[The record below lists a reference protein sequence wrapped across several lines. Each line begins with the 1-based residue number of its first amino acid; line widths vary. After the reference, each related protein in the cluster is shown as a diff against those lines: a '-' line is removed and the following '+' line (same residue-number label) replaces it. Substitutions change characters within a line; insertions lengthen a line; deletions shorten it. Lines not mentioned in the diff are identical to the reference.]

1 MGQEAPASN
10 TNGADPFATTT
21 LYPTTAPDPVQ
32 LLGRH
37 SDPTPSKFTPSGLG
51 SGSRGSLGGLGSG
64 SGSSV
69 TAKGDEIV
77 DVLAVDRTRRQS
89 GSGRLSRHSS
99 EKDED
104 EEIASCR
111 YDVERSSISSE
122 KLPIRPSSSKSR
134 HSEGS
139 LGKAAK
145 LETKGKNSLA
155 VGDVELG
162 DIDDDLDVR
171 DGDLQGRMTSAP
183 AAKQT
188 MFRVDSQP
196 IDVHTAVVGAFI
208 FHKFYINLLSYILL
222 AQETVFPHLPILIA
236 VCCLHQHTD
245 LTVVSH
251 DSGHVTHM
259 TCIM

>member
-1 MGQEAPASN
+1 MGQEDPASN
-10 TNGADPFATTT
+10 TNGADPFPTTT
-21 LYPTTAPDPVQ
+21 LYPTTTPDPVQ

-37 SDPTPSKFTPSGLG
+37 SDPTSSKFTPSGLG
-51 SGSRGSLGGLGSG
+51 SGSRGSSGGLG

-69 TAKGDEIV
+69 TAKGSGDEIV

-139 LGKAAK
+139 LGKASK
-145 LETKGKNSLA
+145 LETKGRNSLA

-171 DGDLQGRMTSAP
+171 DGDLQGRMTGAP

-196 IDVHTAVVGAFI
+196 IDVHTAVVGGVI
-208 FHKFYINLLSYILL
+208 FRIYILHKCVIIHSYHRL
-222 AQETVFPHLPILIA
+222 
-236 VCCLHQHTD
+236 
-245 LTVVSH
+245 
-251 DSGHVTHM
+251 
-259 TCIM
+259 